1 MKIPG
6 GCATRFE
13 FQRRAAK
20 LFSNNMNDNI
30 FNLESSGDS

>member
-13 FQRRAAK
+13 FQRQAPK
-20 LFSNNMNDNI
+20 LISNNMNDTI
-30 FNLESSGDS
+30 FNLESSGDF